1 DPHPFEELRGEL
13 GIDPIEDLFSLIPIR
28 HGCLIWDIEDKSGW
42 GEGTAFGGSLL
53 VGLVRSIVSIAS
65 DGYTESVD
73 VFTGDP
79 TSPSEYFNPWFVGTN
94 PSYPWV
100 IFEEGPYTGIKSS
113 KFKYYEATDTSFV
126 TGGQSMPGVNEAFS
140 AGVNMGGDFLT
151 SFINTM
157 IAAAPGAAAFGGAID
172 IPPLGGIMDALAKIL
187 YENTF
192 LAFEEIPSLRAADTD
207 GLPLP
212 GLEGVL
218 TGLGDFHFYE
228 GWADGADRAF
238 TLSAQMA
245 IRAKMWATRA

>member
-1 DPHPFEELRGEL
+1 PLIGDNSNLTIVFSRFKTWHDVAQKVLEDAQLSVVCRRYLSGDPHPFEELRGEL

-126 TGGQSMPGVNEAFS
+126 TGGQSMPGV
-140 AGVNMGGDFLT
+140 
-151 SFINTM
+151 
-157 IAAAPGAAAFGGAID
+157 
-172 IPPLGGIMDALAKIL
+172 
-187 YENTF
+187 
-192 LAFEEIPSLRAADTD
+192 
-207 GLPLP
+207 
-212 GLEGVL
+212 
-218 TGLGDFHFYE
+218 
-228 GWADGADRAF
+228 
-238 TLSAQMA
+238 
-245 IRAKMWATRA
+245 